1 MIVGLMRL
9 EIYIRS
15 SRSLKDK
22 RRIIK
27 SLIEKVK
34 REFRN
39 LSVSEVGSN
48 DLWKRSEIGIVIVSN
63 DTQFVSSSLD
73 GVLNYLKSGS
83 SYEVISN
90 NIELI
95 SF

>member
-34 REFRN
+34 CEFRN

-63 DTQFVSSSLD
+63 DTQFVNSSLD

>member
-1 MIVGLMRL
+1 MIVGLMKL

-22 RRIIK
+22 RRIIR

-73 GVLNYLKSGS
+73 GVLNYLKGGS

>member
-39 LSVSEVGSN
+39 LSVSEVGLN